1 MSSKKFYAFKDFSI
15 RPIQR
20 SYQKNALLIMQV
32 YRFEFDTGCSNDY
45 RIQLLNNKF
54 ITGILGG
61 GGGGS
66 LTLLDQNLSL
76 HSQYVLIWIIE

>member
-1 MSSKKFYAFKDFSI
+1 
-15 RPIQR
+15 
-20 SYQKNALLIMQV
+20 MQV

-54 ITGILGG
+54 ITGILEGG
-61 GGGGS
+61 GGGVS

-76 HSQYVLIWIIE
+76 QSQYVLIWIIE

>member
-1 MSSKKFYAFKDFSI
+1 MHSKIFQSG
-15 RPIQR
+15 PIQR

-61 GGGGS
+61 GGGS

-76 HSQYVLIWIIE
+76 LSQYVLIWIIE

>member
-1 MSSKKFYAFKDFSI
+1 MHSKIFQSG
-15 RPIQR
+15 PIQR

-32 YRFEFDTGCSNDY
+32 CRFEFDTGCSNDY

-61 GGGGS
+61 GGGGVGGGS

>member
-1 MSSKKFYAFKDFSI
+1 M
-15 RPIQR
+15 
-20 SYQKNALLIMQV
+20 LV

-54 ITGILGG
+54 INGILRGG

-66 LTLLDQNLSL
+66 FTLIDRNLSL
-76 HSQYVLIWIIE
+76 QSQYVLIQTTE

>member
-1 MSSKKFYAFKDFSI
+1 MHSKIFQSG
-15 RPIQR
+15 PIQR

-61 GGGGS
+61 GGS

-76 HSQYVLIWIIE
+76 HSQYVLI

>member
-1 MSSKKFYAFKDFSI
+1 MHSKIFQSG
-15 RPIQR
+15 PIQR

-32 YRFEFDTGCSNDY
+32 CRFEFDTGCSNDY

-61 GGGGS
+61 GGS